1 MESRT
6 LGATGIEVSALALG
20 TWELGG
26 LWWGPVDAND
36 GVAILR
42 RALSTWALLLTT
54 PQTNTE
60 TAGRK

>member
-36 GVAILR
+36 GVALLAPGSRTR
-42 RALSTWALLLTT
+42 R
-54 PQTNTE
+54 NYV
-60 TAGRK
+60 

>member
-36 GVAILR
+36 GVA
-42 RALSTWALLLTT
+42 LLA
-54 PQTNTE
+54 P
-60 TAGRK
+60 GS

>member
-26 LWWGPVDAND
+26 YGGAP
-36 GVAILR
+36 
-42 RALSTWALLLTT
+42 
-54 PQTNTE
+54 
-60 TAGRK
+60 

>member
-1 MESRT
+1 MENRA
-6 LGATGIEVSALALG
+6 LGNTGIAVSVLAQG

-36 GVAILR
+36 GVALCCAVLWNSVLR
-42 RALSTWALLLTT
+42 HSTL
-54 PQTNTE
+54 QTSTG